1 MNITFKRIILSF
13 RKGWRRSL
21 LFIYNRKKREGES
34 RKKKRKKEIT
44 TSKEKFNSIKSEVYV
59 IN

>member
-44 TSKEKFNSIKSEVYV
+44 TSKEKFN
-59 IN
+59 